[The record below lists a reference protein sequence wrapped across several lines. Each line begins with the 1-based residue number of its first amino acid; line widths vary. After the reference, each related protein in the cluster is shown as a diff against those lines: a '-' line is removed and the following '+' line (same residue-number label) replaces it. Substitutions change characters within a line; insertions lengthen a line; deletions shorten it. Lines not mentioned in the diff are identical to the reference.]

1 MADTSLVFNLVARDR
16 ASGVVERM
24 GERMGAASAT
34 IGAGIGM
41 ALGVGVATSLSMEGA
56 NAKLANQLNLNAAE
70 AARIGQVTGAV
81 FAGGFT
87 ENVDE
92 AAMALRGVASSM
104 VDVGDT
110 SSAEL
115 QKLTTQAKVLS
126 DTFEFDLNEATAAAG
141 ALMKSGMAKDGTEAF
156 DLITAAA
163 QKLPASMAAEV
174 PALITEYSSFFQELG
189 VTGPQMMGALTEAAK
204 NPLFE
209 IDKLGDAVK
218 EFNLRIAETDAVKAP
233 LKELGLD
240 VNKIQTLINSGKGTQ
255 AFDQI
260 VTALSKVK
268 NQTDATR
275 LSAAL
280 MGGPGEDAKT
290 SLLALGKAGGFA
302 AVGLKDAAGST
313 QGLVDRVEGS
323 STHTLQKFKNS
334 ALTKLADVSAG
345 FINFGVQN
353 QGAVVPL
360 LYTLGTLA
368 GIIMAVSVAQRVY
381 ATYSAIATVAT
392 NVMNS
397 ATWRAIAGWSR
408 MMAVGLMAYLRIA
421 GAAVVS
427 AATTSAAWVGSALV
441 SIGTWIAAVVRAG
454 ITAAVQ
460 FTMMAA
466 RAVAWAA
473 VMAAQWLIAMG
484 PIGWVIAAVIALVVL
499 IVMHW
504 DKIKHYTSVV
514 FTWLWSKIKGTLITI
529 LSFVTGWVIVSYFLR
544 HWDRIKA
551 GTVAKVAGLISFV
564 RGMPGR
570 ILGALSSLGNLL
582 HSKGV
587 AVVQGLWR
595 GISSMGGWLKGQLM
609 SFARSMIPGPI
620 AKALGISSPSKVTTA
635 QGKWIAKGLA
645 VGMTGSAKQVRS
657 AADKLAGIVRSSLAP
672 GKARSSALAKVSSGS
687 KQLVALA
694 NREVALAA
702 RMKAATKAVGDQ
714 IKARDKLAADVRK
727 GVLDSANITANAGG
741 GPVNAQTILAQ
752 LTQKMNQAK
761 TFAAQLAT
769 LRKKGVSS
777 DLIAQIAQAGVEQG
791 SAAATAL
798 SMANQGEIRQINA
811 TQANLVG
818 AASAAGSTAGTAMY
832 GAGIQAAQGLVKG
845 LRSQQKAIEKQMA
858 TIALSMT
865 RAIKKS
871 LKIKSP
877 SRLMADQVGAMIP
890 AGIMAGMADK
900 QGALDA
906 AMADSVQPPAR
917 TSTAGPVAARPAAP
931 LLMAGGQQ
939 VVRIELVGAE
949 EGKRF
954 IRGIVRKDG
963 RGSVQKAFGYG
974 KEQTA

>member
-34 IGAGIGM
+34 IGAGIGL

-56 NAKLANQLNLNAAE
+56 NAKLANQLDLNTAE

-81 FAGGFT
+81 FASGFT
-87 ENVDE
+87 ANTDE
-92 AAMALRGVASSM
+92 AAIALRGVASSM

-115 QKLTTQAKVLS
+115 QKLTTEAKVLS
-126 DTFEFDLNEATAAAG
+126 DTFEFDLTEATQAAG
-141 ALMKSGMAKDGTEAF
+141 TLMKSGMAKDGTEAF
-156 DLITAAA
+156 DLMTAAA
-163 QKLPASMAAEV
+163 QKLPAQMAAEV
-174 PALITEYSSFFQELG
+174 PALITEYSGFFQELG

-313 QGLVDRVEGS
+313 QEMVDRVEGS
-323 STHTLQKFKNS
+323 STNTLNKFKNT

-345 FINFGVQN
+345 FINFGMAN

-466 RAVAWAA
+466 RAVAWAV

-484 PIGWVIAAVIALVVL
+484 PIGWVIAAVIGLVIL
-499 IVMHW
+499 IIANW
-504 DKIKHYTSVV
+504 DKIKHYTGVV
-514 FTWLWSKIKGTLITI
+514 FTWLWSKIKGTLVTI

-551 GTVAKVAGLISFV
+551 GTVAKVTGLIGFV

-609 SFARSMIPGPI
+609 SFARNMIPGPI

-687 KQLVALA
+687 KQLAALA
-694 NREVALAA
+694 NREVKLAA
-702 RMKAATKAVGDQ
+702 RMKTATKALADQ

-727 GVLDSANITANAGG
+727 GVIDSANITANAGG
-741 GPVNAQTILAQ
+741 GPVTAQTILAQ
-752 LTQKMNQAK
+752 LTQKMNQARQ
-761 TFAAQLAT
+761 FAAQLAT

-798 SMANQGEIRQINA
+798 SMASQGEIRQINA

-818 AASAAGSTAGTAMY
+818 AATAAGSTAGTAMY

-858 TIALSMT
+858 SIALSMT

-877 SRLMADQVGAMIP
+877 SQLMADQVGAMIP

-906 AMADSVQPPAR
+906 AMAESVQPPAR
-917 TSTAGPVAARPAAP
+917 TGTAGPVAARPAAP

-974 KEQTA
+974 KEATA